1 MEKKNSIL
9 KDDAKKRLK
18 RNFKKSMP
26 LYFLIIVPVIWYII
40 FCYVPMSGILIAF
53 KDYNPYLG
61 IWDSPLCEE
70 PFYWFEVF
78 LKTRGFWDSLKN
90 TLLVGSINTVVC
102 FVCPIVL
109 SLMFNEMRAVFYKKS
124 LQCVSYMPYFVS
136 TIALVSIFRVMFG
149 MTDGVVNNLIESL
162 GGNRINFIDEASYF
176 IPIYVG
182 LNIWKGMGWGT
193 IIYTAAMSGID
204 MQLYEA
210 ADIEGAG
217 RFAKIRYI
225 TLPCLAPTLV
235 VMMILAVP
243 GFLGGDFET
252 VLLLQTTGN
261 RSVSEILPTYIYR
274 FGIGESQQYEMTT
287 AIGLCMSLLNLIVII
302 GANAIARKFS
312 EYSLF

>member
-1 MEKKNSIL
+1 MVSGEDIRKT
-9 KDDAKKRLK
+9 DARRRLK
-18 RNFKKSMP
+18 RNLRKSIP
-26 LYFLIIVPVIWYII
+26 LYFLIVLPVIWYII
-40 FCYVPMSGILIAF
+40 FCYVPMAGISIAF
-53 KDYNPYLG
+53 KDYNAYVG
-61 IWDSPLCEE
+61 IWDSPWCEE

-78 LKTRGFWDSLKN
+78 WNTKGFWDALRN
-90 TLLVGSINTVVC
+90 TVIVGSINTVVC
-102 FVCPIVL
+102 FVIPVVL
-109 SLMFNEMRAVFYKKS
+109 ALMFNEMRAVLYKKS

-149 MTDGVVNNLIESL
+149 MQDGVVNNLIASF
-162 GGNRINFIDEASYF
+162 GGSRINFIDEPGYF

-182 LNIWKGMGWGT
+182 LNIWKGAGWGT
-193 IIYTAAMSGID
+193 IIYTAAMAGID

-217 RFAKIRYI
+217 RFAKIRFI
-225 TLPCLAPTLV
+225 TLPSLAPTLI

-252 VLLLQTTGN
+252 VLLLQTAGN
-261 RSVSEILPTYIYR
+261 RSVSEILATYIYR

-287 AIGLCMSLLNLIVII
+287 AIGLCTSVLNLIVIF
-302 GANAIARKFS
+302 GANAIARRFS